1 MKNSISRSGL
11 EVVMLLEG
19 GTPHL
24 ADEPRIC
31 PTCVVCIASTT
42 PTDSFA
48 TA

>member
-24 ADEPRIC
+24 ADEPPHLPYLRGLHRQHH
-31 PTCVVCIASTT
+31 S
-42 PTDSFA
+42 DRSFA
-48 TA
+48 TV